1 MKLHTILLLL
11 APCVSMSVCNRVYVH
26 PFHLFN
32 FNKTECE
39 KTESQNQTVE
49 TFFTPI
55 SIQSKLMPEK
65 EHVKE
70 PTSLDI
76 KQLGVAE
83 KFVLNRLSSLVEDF
97 GRRTLNVMSKIG
109 KHNTF
114 LLSYT
119 NLYRTLMSFY
129 LGASGNTSDS
139 LQALLGFGYPSG
151 NENCISKLNGD
162 KVILALRNIE
172 DLVISTDGNII
183 DRTIAY
189 IFVSADIPL
198 LESFIQHLLPSAD
211 ELYVRS
217 VDFTDSL
224 KATDSINDFLQSQ
237 SSRKSRNVLNAIAS
251 STNFLYVSH
260 VHFTGKVKNYF
271 PTTEPQEFWI
281 EPNIKMLVPM
291 MSVKGDFQYKMDNT
305 KEISVLRM
313 PISENDFLLLV
324 QPTNGNTLDNIESS
338 ISRDTV
344 TNWMANLSSR
354 KMKITLPKLDI
365 ESSYNVQDILANIM
379 GIQTLFGKNAD
390 FSKISKADIHVGE
403 IINRVHFVLEDI
415 ASDRNEDNALDK
427 DDLECLNVTYNKPFL
442 MALFEGVSKAL
453 IFFGRITNPVTV
465 H

>member
-139 LQALLGFGYPSG
+139 LQALLGFGYPS
-151 NENCISKLNGD
+151 
-162 KVILALRNIE
+162 
-172 DLVISTDGNII
+172 DGNII